1 MIGCHASASHAGTCC
16 SQQSV
21 LSSSILT
28 QSHVNALPGDFTRMQ
43 VGAQILLLHV
53 SGKQLTAA
61 PQTKT
66 GF

>member
-1 MIGCHASASHAGTCC
+1 MRASLFLDATMI
-16 SQQSV
+16 
-21 LSSSILT
+21 
-28 QSHVNALPGDFTRMQ
+28 MK
-43 VGAQILLLHV
+43 VGAQILLLHA